1 MTEKIEGSTPTK
13 GVFWLAPVDGA
24 IVSGNVLETTCEQA
38 GRLSSRRFALESGL
52 SLHVNPENVNGIR
65 FVVTPTEPI
74 IRRGS

>member
-1 MTEKIEGSTPTK
+1 MYSRREYEMIRDIFGGLERT
-13 GVFWLAPVDGA
+13 
-24 IVSGNVLETTCEQA
+24 ETTCEQA